1 MNGCDWSYRGDYV
14 RERQG
19 IEPDRGNEAMHDP
32 GALRISPDPS
42 SRSGRSDRTI
52 SYSPAAGCLLTVIT
66 LADGPVTYG
75 VNGWRSNSSDARRY
89 KEEAP

>member
-14 RERQG
+14 RERHG
-19 IEPDRGNEAMHDP
+19 IEPDWADEALHDP
-32 GALRISPDPS
+32 DALRISPDPS

-52 SYSPAAGCLLTVIT
+52 GYSPAAGCLLTVIT